1 MENFFK
7 SDNNNFFD
15 ISSPFVCKNNNEGGT
30 SYNTYINYQTQNKN
44 IINNSNNINKKRK
57 EKEKENTNLKNNQ
70 RINMNSFYMNMIR
83 YNLIGNNNINNNNF
97 FRPISTKINSLLS
110 DFNKQLEEEEEKSK
124 NKNVLNKNDK
134 IINKNNFE
142 PLIKKLESQDDER
155 FKKSRFLK
163 FIKDINANKII
174 INEEK
179 NIIEKNLNY
188 IDNMD
193 SQKFENDNKKDDG
206 EVDDANELE
215 NLLKQVEMYM
225 NYSREDLA
233 QNILEQI
240 FDDSKIKLKENK
252 QYLIKAYHF
261 LILCYF
267 NENEDLLA
275 ICTIIDL
282 LYLIINEDNNNE
294 INKYTYLYGEK
305 YVTKEYIEKINQR
318 NFDITDKEQYSNYI
332 DSKQKI
338 HEEIVNYIKNI
349 IITNNKENYNQTL
362 LLLYGLILYL
372 NEKYTDAES
381 AFNQLIIL
389 DSNNYF
395 YYNTLGAIY
404 ANQKKYEDAIKYY
417 KKAIELNK
425 KYPKCLINLGV
436 LLLNKGEYK
445 ESCRY
450 LIDGLKIFD
459 DIPEAWNYLLSN
471 VIELDEED
479 LIYDINNKNLKN
491 IENCLFKNK

>member
-1 MENFFK
+1 
-7 SDNNNFFD
+7 
-15 ISSPFVCKNNNEGGT
+15 
-30 SYNTYINYQTQNKN
+30 
-44 IINNSNNINKKRK
+44 
-57 EKEKENTNLKNNQ
+57 
-70 RINMNSFYMNMIR
+70 
-83 YNLIGNNNINNNNF
+83 
-97 FRPISTKINSLLS
+97 
-110 DFNKQLEEEEEKSK
+110 
-124 NKNVLNKNDK
+124 
-134 IINKNNFE
+134 
-142 PLIKKLESQDDER
+142 
-155 FKKSRFLK
+155 
-163 FIKDINANKII
+163 
-174 INEEK
+174 
-179 NIIEKNLNY
+179 
-188 IDNMD
+188 
-193 SQKFENDNKKDDG
+193 
-206 EVDDANELE
+206 
-215 NLLKQVEMYM
+215 M

-240 FDDSKIKLKENK
+240 FDNSKITLKENK

-294 INKYTYLYGEK
+294 KNKYTYLYDEK

-318 NFDITDKEQYSNYI
+318 NFDITDKEKYNNYI

-338 HEEIVNYIKNI
+338 NEEIVNYIKNI
-349 IITNNKENYNQTL
+349 IITNNNENYNQTL
-362 LLLYGLILYL
+362 LLLYGLTLYL

-404 ANQKKYEDAIKYY
+404 ANQKKYEDAIKCY

-445 ESCRY
+445 DSCRY

-479 LIYDINNKNLKN
+479 LIYDINNKNLEN
-491 IENCLFKNK
+491 IENSLFKNK